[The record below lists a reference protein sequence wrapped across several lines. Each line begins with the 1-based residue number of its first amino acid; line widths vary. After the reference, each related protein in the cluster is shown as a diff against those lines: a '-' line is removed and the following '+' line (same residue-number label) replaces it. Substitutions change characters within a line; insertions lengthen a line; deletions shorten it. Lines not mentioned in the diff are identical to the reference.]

1 MAKQNKLGMNVADD
15 KVFWVHDGPVLKN
28 VKELY
33 DYLPSMSDDTFN
45 YHANAERNDF
55 SNWIKDVVGDK
66 QLASEIGKCKSK
78 DAACKKLKAK
88 IGNVSRA
95 G

>member
-1 MAKQNKLGMNVADD
+1 MAKQNKLAMNVPDD
-15 KVFWVHDGPVLKN
+15 KVFWVHDGPVLRN
-28 VKELY
+28 VKDLC

-45 YHANAERNDF
+45 HHVSPERNDF

-66 QLASEIGKCKSK
+66 QLANEIGKCKNK
-78 DAACKKLKAK
+78 DSACRKLKAK
-88 IGNVSRA
+88 VGNLSKA